1 MLPPVGSRAEE
12 RAAIRMFRR
21 ASEAGLCEESTLTT
35 AARSWRRGTRKYSEQ
50 GGLRKSEPRVTYASL
65 DIENCP
71 AEQEAESYNYNGRR
85 EARQL
90 ARLEQSAHFE
100 VMR

>member
-21 ASEAGLCEESTLTT
+21 ASEAGLCEESTSTT
-35 AARSWRRGTRKYSEQ
+35 AASRRLGTRKYAEQ

-65 DIENCP
+65 DIENRP
-71 AEQEAESYNYNGRR
+71 AEQDAECCYYNGRR
-85 EARQL
+85 EAR
-90 ARLEQSAHFE
+90 LEQGAHFE

>member
-12 RAAIRMFRR
+12 RAAASKVLRR
-21 ASEAGLCEESTLTT
+21 ASEAGPCEEAMSTAGTS
-35 AARSWRRGTRKYSEQ
+35 RPRRTRKYSEQ

-71 AEQEAESYNYNGRR
+71 AEQEAECYNYNGRR